1 MTAIAFLSVSASN
14 GENAMRHFQAVIRS
28 LALFAS
34 VAFSVPALATPGSG
48 ITITPIANGR
58 FGTLQINTEG
68 DKTGKWGMI
77 LKTLDDSDIGSS
89 RVTVQPQGYGG
100 WHSHPAPNFLTVT
113 QGTIEW
119 VDSTTCTV
127 RVLKAGDTLI
137 EPAYRAHNA
146 WNPEPAGGQV
156 AEIVDF
162 RIKPTSV
169 VGPAFRIDEPVPN
182 NCNF

>member
-1 MTAIAFLSVSASN
+1 MKHHRELSWGIAPLVAIVCAS
-14 GENAMRHFQAVIRS
+14 
-28 LALFAS
+28 
-34 VAFSVPALATPGSG
+34 PALATPGSG
-48 ITITPIANGR
+48 ITITPIVNGH

-68 DKTGKWGMI
+68 DKTDKWGMV

-89 RVTVQPQGYGG
+89 RVVVEPQGSGG
-100 WHSHPAPNFLTVT
+100 WHSHPAPNFLTVVR
-113 QGTIEW
+113 GTIEW
-119 VDSTTCTV
+119 VDSSLCTV
-127 RVLKAGDTLI
+127 RVLHAGDSLV

-146 WNPEPAGGQV
+146 RNPAPTGGEV
-156 AEIVDF
+156 AEIIDV

>member
-1 MTAIAFLSVSASN
+1 MKHHRELSWGIATLVAIVCAA
-14 GENAMRHFQAVIRS
+14 
-28 LALFAS
+28 
-34 VAFSVPALATPGSG
+34 PALATPGSG
-48 ITITPIANGR
+48 ITITPIVNGH

-68 DKTGKWGMI
+68 DKTDKWGMV

-89 RVTVQPQGYGG
+89 RVVVEPQGSGG
-100 WHSHPAPNFLTVT
+100 WHSHPAPNFLTVVR
-113 QGTIEW
+113 GTIEW
-119 VDSTTCTV
+119 VDSSLCTV
-127 RVLKAGDTLI
+127 RILHAGDSLV

-146 WNPEPAGGQV
+146 RNPAPTGGEV
-156 AEIVDF
+156 AEIIDV

>member
-1 MTAIAFLSVSASN
+1 MKHYRVLSWSIASIV
-14 GENAMRHFQAVIRS
+14 
-28 LALFAS
+28 AS
-34 VAFSVPALATPGSG
+34 VCAAPALATPGSG
-48 ITITPIANGR
+48 ITITPIVNGH

-68 DKTGKWGMI
+68 DKTDKWGMV

-89 RVTVQPQGYGG
+89 RVVVEPQGSGG
-100 WHSHPAPNFLTVT
+100 WHSHPAPNFLTVIR
-113 QGTIEW
+113 GTIEW
-119 VDSTTCTV
+119 VDSSLCTV
-127 RVLKAGDTLI
+127 RVLHAGDSLI

-146 WNPEPAGGQV
+146 RNPAPIGGET
-156 AEIVDF
+156 AEIIDV

>member
-1 MTAIAFLSVSASN
+1 MNKPQVIIGHVALIAS
-14 GENAMRHFQAVIRS
+14 IS
-28 LALFAS
+28 LAA
-34 VAFSVPALATPGSG
+34 PALATPGSG

-58 FGTLQINTEG
+58 FGTLQVNTEG

-89 RVTVQPQGYGG
+89 RVAVQPQGHGG

-119 VDSTTCTV
+119 VDSLLCTV
-127 RVLKAGDTLI
+127 RVLHAGDTLI

-146 WNPEPAGGQV
+146 RNPAAPGGQV

>member
-1 MTAIAFLSVSASN
+1 MKRHRALSWSIVPFAAISCAA
-14 GENAMRHFQAVIRS
+14 
-28 LALFAS
+28 
-34 VAFSVPALATPGSG
+34 PALATPGSG
-48 ITITPIANGR
+48 IAISPIANGR
-58 FGTLQINTEG
+58 FGKLQVNTEG
-68 DKTGKWGMI
+68 DKTGKWGLI

-89 RVTVQPQGYGG
+89 RVIVQPQGHGG

-119 VDSTTCTV
+119 VDSSLCTV
-127 RVLKAGDTLI
+127 RVLHAGDTLI
-137 EPAYRAHNA
+137 EPAYQAHNA
-146 WNPEPAGGQV
+146 RNPAPAGGQV
-156 AEIVDF
+156 AEIIDF

>member
-1 MTAIAFLSVSASN
+1 MKHYRELSWGIAPLVAIVCAA
-14 GENAMRHFQAVIRS
+14 
-28 LALFAS
+28 
-34 VAFSVPALATPGSG
+34 PALATPGSG
-48 ITITPIANGR
+48 ITITPIVTGH

-68 DKTGKWGMI
+68 DKTDKWGMV

-89 RVTVQPQGYGG
+89 RVVVEPQGSGG
-100 WHSHPAPNFLTVT
+100 WHSHPAPNFLTVVR
-113 QGTIEW
+113 GTIEW
-119 VDSTTCTV
+119 VDSSLCTV
-127 RVLKAGDTLI
+127 RILHAGDSLV

-146 WNPEPAGGQV
+146 RNPAPTGGEV
-156 AEIVDF
+156 AEIIDV